1 MYANEGKACSIG
13 TFLHRLAGQLAGRAG
28 EWWMGRPGV
37 TIVKQMH
44 GNHFFPLVAV
54 VYRQLECVGNSRPM
68 RTPVAKVLGLGLL
81 LWNYYQNPRAFFM
94 EYFTDSI
101 YFRIL

>member
-1 MYANEGKACSIG
+1 M
-13 TFLHRLAGQLAGRAG
+13 
-28 EWWMGRPGV
+28 

-81 LWNYYQNPRAFFM
+81 LWNYYQNPGAFLWSISQIVYIL
-94 EYFTDSI
+94 EYFRGLISKDMEI
-101 YFRIL
+101 VVGIGI